1 MPVRPF
7 FSIHHL
13 CSSGV
18 LLLMSVVG
26 GWLLMVQGAG
36 ITDQDRNILTN
47 QHLLL
52 RTLRSVNP
60 VLTSGSNDGPTQDK
74 SNNKFTKPTKT
85 LRGKANNKKRKRTAG
100 DDDDDK
106 DIENDDASESEDE
119 KMGTFDI
126 NDDPILQDESDDDD
140 DDDDRDNLKPK
151 KFAPTLTPPDRAG
164 SILITLLNQ
173 PPYTLWSLP
182 QLAQRP
188 PTHCPG
194 TRLQQPRYQLLRS
207 FKFHPDL
214 YPGYAHRRTIGWKEG
229 KSKSENEEILGR
241 QGEART
247 WEFIKFIPKEE
258 RN

>member
-1 MPVRPF
+1 MY
-7 FSIHHL
+7 
-13 CSSGV
+13 SSCGAGADGV
-18 LLLMSVVG
+18 
-26 GWLLMVQGAG
+26 GAG

-60 VLTSGSNDGPTQDK
+60 VLTTGSNDAPTQEKGNK
-74 SNNKFTKPTKT
+74 SIKAGKT
-85 LRGKANNKKRKRTAG
+85 LRGKANNKKRKRPAE
-100 DDDDDK
+100 DEDRE
-106 DIENDDASESEDE
+106 IENDDASESEDE
-119 KMGTFDI
+119 NMFDI
-126 NDDPILQDESDDDD
+126 NDDPILEDDESDDDD
-140 DDDDRDNLKPK
+140 KDNLKPK

-173 PPYTLWSLP
+173 APYTLWSLP